1 MPKRTIREAIVQAF
15 KKAGEPMSVKDIYAK
30 IIELDYY
37 RFRAENP
44 QHIVLTEIRRHCE
57 GVDFPTAQ
65 PDKHYQI
72 LRDGRYWIK
81 GVAIPG
87 NAQSVAKLTPQSD
100 KETAGVKGIVEELK
114 AIHGKHEEAFKALV
128 LNQLKSIDPKA
139 FELFSKKLLEVYGFV
154 DVHVTSY
161 SKDGGIDGYG
171 KLKVGITFLN
181 VAFQCKRWKN
191 TTVGRP
197 QVSQFRGDIQGEYE
211 QGIIFTTSTFSTEAQ
226 EATTKKGAV
235 PVILVDGPTLIDIMI
250 EKRFGVD
257 YETMPVYISALDRV
271 LTEDI

>member
-1 MPKRTIREAIVQAF
+1 MPKRTIREAILQAL
-15 KKAGEPMSVKDIYAK
+15 KKVGEPMSAKDIHAK

-44 QHIVLTEIRRHCE
+44 QHIVLSEIRRHCE
-57 GVDFPTAQ
+57 GIDFPTAR
-65 PDKHYQI
+65 PDKYYQI
-72 LRDGRYWIK
+72 LTDGRYWIK
-81 GVAIPG
+81 GVTIPG
-87 NAQSVAKLTPQSD
+87 SANSVAKLTPQSD
-100 KETAGVKGIVEELK
+100 KETAGVRNTVEELK
-114 AIHGKHEEAFKALV
+114 AIHRKHEEAFKVLV

-139 FELFSKKLLEVYGFV
+139 FEFFSKNLLEVYGFV
-154 DVHVTSY
+154 DVHVTKY

-197 QVSQFRGDIQGEYE
+197 EVNQFRGDIQGDYE
-211 QGIIFTTSTFSTEAQ
+211 QGIIFTTSSFSPEALNV
-226 EATTKKGAV
+226 TIKKGAV

-250 EKRFGVD
+250 EKRFGID